1 MSAATVAVEVLVWV
15 TVATCLVCCLGIVL
29 MKNFFERLHYMA
41 TVSTVATVALLI
53 AVVIEQGWGQA
64 TIKMSL
70 IVVVLFLMN
79 AVLTHATARAA
90 RVRELGHCGTENI
103 ETANILRF
111 PCNFAESLVQLLRV
125 SP

>member
-1 MSAATVAVEVLVWV
+1 MSAATMAVEALVWLAVV
-15 TVATCLVCCLGIVL
+15 TSLVCCLGMVM
-29 MKNFFERLHYMA
+29 MKDFFERLHYMA

-64 TIKMSL
+64 AIKMSL

-90 RVRELGHCGTENI
+90 RVRELGHWQ
-103 ETANILRF
+103 
-111 PCNFAESLVQLLRV
+111 PAEGEKIVGLGQIAGGKRQ
-125 SP
+125 

>member
-1 MSAATVAVEVLVWV
+1 MSAATIAVEVLVWV
-15 TVATCLVCCLGIVL
+15 TVATCLVCCLGIVV
-29 MKNFFERLHYMA
+29 MKEFFERLHYMA

-64 TIKMSL
+64 AIKMSL

-90 RVRELGHCGTENI
+90 RVRELGHWQPAEGEKI
-103 ETANILRF
+103 EGLEQISNWRHKGK
-111 PCNFAESLVQLLRV
+111 
-125 SP
+125 